1 MHNISSC
8 TVLENNQDISGNV
21 NTLENINEKRMQE
34 LENFAQEYKFC
45 INKDLSQI
53 QRFELLEL
61 LQEFKDVFAR
71 SLFEI
76 KQYPHYELEL
86 DLLSKQRAFRRQFRL
101 HPEHA
106 ETVRLGLNL
115 FTARPHCLQCRAL

>member
-1 MHNISSC
+1 MLI
-8 TVLENNQDISGNV
+8 LLI
-21 NTLENINEKRMQE
+21 LRKILRKNERMQE
-34 LENFAQEYKFC
+34 LENFAQEYTFC

-101 HPEHA
+101 HPDHA
-106 ETVRLGLNL
+106 KIAQNQIDEMVAAKIIEPR
-115 FTARPHCLQCRAL
+115 